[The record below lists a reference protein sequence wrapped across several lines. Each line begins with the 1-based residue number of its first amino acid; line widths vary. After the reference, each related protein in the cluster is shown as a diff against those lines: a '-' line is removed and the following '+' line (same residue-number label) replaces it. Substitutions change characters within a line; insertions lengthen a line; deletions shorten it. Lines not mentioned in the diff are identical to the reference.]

1 MAVEGALRQPRHRS
15 SGRSRARWTVLAPL
29 LSVVLAAL
37 VAARVLRS
45 SPLADDGA
53 LTAPAWAWLA
63 GGPAPDPLTSE
74 GLAVVHTAAWGWLTR
89 GPERDV
95 GLASAGRELLWA
107 TLVLSCLLLWRVA
120 RRARL
125 GDAGAA
131 AAVLLFGAV
140 PGLDLVHAVSS
151 PAAWAVP
158 WLLLAAWL
166 GTGRRR
172 PVVRVLGGLAVLP
185 AVVLAPDVLLL
196 LVSGAA
202 AALAAGRLGRRW
214 PATARTVAAGLLA
227 PVFVG
232 LVLLLPVWDPQ
243 PDVVAPWSAGG
254 GVPVL
259 LTAGLL
265 SAGVLAAWLLP
276 RWRPPAAALAVT
288 TLAAVV
294 PPGRFAALVV
304 CLPVGALVAGA
315 LVQEL
320 VAVAAVRRLR
330 PVLAGVATAGLVA
343 ALVAATVLVRTGPTD
358 DFGAGDRADL
368 VAWLR
373 SELPRARR
381 CPPTAC
387 WPRTC
392 GRPGCRS
399 ATAGCRW
406 RADAPRPVPRAWWWP
421 GSATRRAAWSSP
433 TRSAG
438 ARTPRSAGCAASCRP
453 PC

>member
-1 MAVEGALRQPRHRS
+1 M
-15 SGRSRARWTVLAPL
+15 
-29 LSVVLAAL
+29 
-37 VAARVLRS
+37 
-45 SPLADDGA
+45 
-53 LTAPAWAWLA
+53 A
-63 GGPAPDPLTSE
+63 GGRPAPDPLTSE

-120 RRARL
+120 GGPAGGRRCGRGRPALRCGPRAGPGARGQLPRGL
-125 GDAGAA
+125 GRALAA
-131 AAVLLFGAV
+131 ARR
-140 PGLDLVHAVSS
+140 
-151 PAAWAVP
+151 
-158 WLLLAAWL
+158 LAGH
-166 GTGRRR
+166 GTA
-172 PVVRVLGGLAVLP
+172 PTVVRVLGGLAVLP

-196 LVSGAA
+196 LVSGGGRPRR
-202 AALAAGRLGRRW
+202 GRLGRRW

-259 LTAGLL
+259 LTRACCRPVC
-265 SAGVLAAWLLP
+265 SRAWLLP
-276 RWRPPAAALAVT
+276 RWRHRRPRSPSHAGRGRPAGPVRRARGL
-288 TLAAVV
+288 
-294 PPGRFAALVV
+294 PPGR
-304 CLPVGALVAGA
+304 GAVAGA

-373 SELPRARR
+373 SELPPGTTVSADGLLAEDLRQAGVPIGDGGLQVAR
-381 CPPTAC
+381 
-387 WPRTC
+387 
-392 GRPGCRS
+392 G
-399 ATAGCRW
+399 
-406 RADAPRPVPRAWWWP
+406 
-421 GSATRRAAWSSP
+421 
-433 TRSAG
+433 
-438 ARTPRSAGCAASCRP
+438 RTPTGAEGLVVARFGDAASGLVVADPERRGPDAEERRLRRELSAAC
-453 PC
+453 